1 MLRSVKYKVILLVVA
16 VSVVA
21 VSAVVIGLSYY
32 RTESRQVIPVF
43 SMTDFL
49 SADSQ
54 PDQSF
59 ARARPGYALVFPRD
73 HLAHPEFRS
82 EWWYLNGNLWRQD
95 DPGHRLGFQFTIF
108 RQALAVSDSAEKT
121 GVTKQSNANP
131 WLQPQFYMG
140 HIALA
145 DFRRG
150 VHLSAE
156 RFSRQGPGLA
166 GSSAD
171 PPGIW
176 LESWGLQSSY
186 ENALFPAVVT
196 AGDRKKEF
204 SYQLRLIPEKPK
216 VLQGINGYSPK
227 RPEPGFASY
236 YYSFTRLRVEGIVQI
251 EGESVPVSGI
261 AWYDH
266 EWSSN
271 SLAQYQTGWDWF
283 SLQLDDGRELMFI
296 VLRSDSGKQDF
307 RQVSLIDKS
316 GVRLP
321 LEPDQVDMQPTGM
334 WRSSSGVSYP
344 SGWRLKVPHYGLDLE
359 LTPRLKD
366 QENRHSVRYW
376 EGAVEIS
383 GSHRGEGYVELTGY
397 Q

>member
-1 MLRSVKYKVILLVVA
+1 MLWSVRSKVTLLLIIGTLVA
-16 VSVVA
+16 VI
-21 VSAVVIGLSYY
+21 IGL
-32 RTESRQVIPVF
+32 RFFGDDKHREAPLPAL

-54 PDQSF
+54 PDQHYLQ
-59 ARARPGYALVFPRD
+59 ANPGYPLVFPRD
-73 HLAHPEFRS
+73 HLAHPAFRS

-95 DPGHRLGFQFTIF
+95 DPDHRLGFQFTIF
-108 RQALAVSDSAEKT
+108 RQALAQSEPAEKA
-121 GVTKQSNANP
+121 GVTKQSDVNP

-150 VHLSAE
+150 VHMSAE

-171 PPGIW
+171 PLGVW
-176 LESWGLQSSY
+176 LESWNLKSSSQKT
-186 ENALFPAVVT
+186 LFPAVVT
-196 AGDRKKEF
+196 AGDGSQGF

-236 YYSFTRLRVEGIVQI
+236 YYSFTRLRVDGLVQI
-251 EGESVPVSGI
+251 KGKSVPVSGI

-296 VLRSDSGKQDF
+296 VLRSYDGKQDF

-321 LEPDQVDMQPTGM
+321 LEPDQIDMQPTGI
-334 WRSSSGVSYP
+334 WRSPDGVSYP
-344 SGWRLKVPHYGLDLE
+344 SSWRIKVPRYSLDLKIS
-359 LTPRLKD
+359 PRLKD

-383 GSHRGEGYVELTGY
+383 GSHHGGGYVELTGY

>member
-1 MLRSVKYKVILLVVA
+1 MFWSLRSKVTLLLLAIGTLVVIIA
-16 VSVVA
+16 
-21 VSAVVIGLSYY
+21 VIGLRFYGDDEHREAPLSAL
-32 RTESRQVIPVF
+32 

-54 PDQSF
+54 SDQGF
-59 ARARPGYALVFPRD
+59 ARARPDYTLVFPRD
-73 HLAHPEFRS
+73 HLAHPAFRS
-82 EWWYLNGNLWRQD
+82 EWWYLNGNLWRRD
-95 DPGHRLGFQFTIF
+95 DPDHHLGFQFTIF
-108 RQALAVSDSAEKT
+108 RQALAVSDPA
-121 GVTKQSNANP
+121 GKQAVNQ

-166 GSSAD
+166 GSSGE

-176 LESWGLQSSY
+176 LESWNLKSSSDQ
-186 ENALFPAVVT
+186 ALFPALVT
-196 AGDRKKEF
+196 AGDPAKGF
-204 SYQLRLIPEKPK
+204 SYQLRLISEKPK
-216 VLQGINGYSPK
+216 VLQGSNGYSPK

-236 YYSFTRLRVEGIVQI
+236 YYSFTRLRVEGVVQI
-251 EGESVPVSGI
+251 AGESVPVSGL

-283 SLQLDDGRELMFI
+283 SLQLDDGREMMFI

-321 LEPDQVDMQPTGM
+321 LEPDQVDMQATGI
-334 WRSSSGVSYP
+334 WRSPAGVSYP
-344 SGWRLKVPHYGLDLE
+344 SGWRIKVPYYGLDLE
-359 LTPRLKD
+359 IIPRHKD
-366 QENRHSVRYW
+366 QENRLSVRYW
-376 EGAVEIS
+376 EGAVEVT

-397 Q
+397 